1 MTQEQLAHASGLNVS
16 FLGMIERGQ
25 SNPAWL
31 TLIKLANELGV
42 TVESIA
48 AEAGM

>member
-1 MTQEQLAHASGLNVS
+1 MTQEGLANASGVNVS
-16 FLGMIERGQ
+16 FISMIERGQ

-31 TLIKLANELGV
+31 TLVKLASELGI
-42 TVESIA
+42 TVEEIA